1 MIMLVGD
8 DGDEDYDENDGQGNV
23 DSRLAERVGSEER
36 SFLRWQL
43 LGTGSTRH
51 GHLLSYQIAT

>member
-1 MIMLVGD
+1 MIMLVSD
-8 DGDEDYDENDGQGNV
+8 DGDEDDDENDGQADV
-23 DSRLAERVGSEER
+23 DSRLAEREEREER
-36 SFLRWQL
+36 SSLRWQL